1 MCTLL
6 RRWYS
11 THSLRE
17 TEIGFG
23 DTLMSIGEAKRLH
36 QQTANP
42 VMIVD
47 QYRRPVRSDLFN
59 GVPYLTTKP
68 LKVPFTRMLNAPG
81 HRPYIAGKT
90 AEKWTWRPYT
100 PIPADI
106 VFTPE
111 ELAFAAPYRGMVMVE
126 PNAKEIGHKNRD
138 WGWPNWWKFDA
149 IARFENL
156 VQCTRPGVNL
166 LPNAKHV
173 LTTSFRQT
181 AAVLSVCRAFV
192 GAEGGLVH
200 AAAAVG
206 VPAVVAWGGF
216 IGPNIT
222 GYKHH
227 RNLFTG
233 GVPCGMRTDCKHCRD
248 AMNKITPEMMFNE
261 LKDVLK

>member
-1 MCTLL
+1 V
-6 RRWYS
+6 
-11 THSLRE
+11 
-17 TEIGFG
+17 GFG
-23 DTLMSIGEAKRLH
+23 DVLMSIGEAKRLH
-36 QQTANP
+36 NQTKGL

-47 QYRRPVRSDLFN
+47 QYRRPVRSELFN

-68 LKVPFTRMLNAPG
+68 LKVPYSRLLNAPG
-81 HRPYIAGKT
+81 HRPYIASKT
-90 AEKWTWRPYT
+90 DEKWTWRPYKPT
-100 PIPADI
+100 PGDI
-106 VFTPE
+106 VFTRE
-111 ELAFAAPYRGMVMVE
+111 ELAFAEPYRDMVMVE
-126 PNAKEIGHKNRD
+126 PNPKKISHTNRD
-138 WGWPNWWKFDA
+138 WGWMNWWKFDA
-149 IARFENL
+149 IARTYNL
-156 VQCTRPGVNL
+156 VQCHRPGDRL

-216 IGPNIT
+216 ISPDIT

-233 GVPCGMRTDCKHCRD
+233 GVACGMRTDCKHCRD

-261 LKDVLK
+261 LKDLLK